1 MMETNGLLPKSIVIV
16 GGGTAGWMTAAAL
29 ARFVGHKVK
38 ITLIESS
45 DIGTVGVGEATIPP
59 IRNFNAILGLDEA
72 EFVRETKGTY
82 KLGIEFCDWVKPG
95 HSYFHP
101 FGVYG
106 PSLNQPNFFHQWLRA
121 RAGGQVPE
129 LSEFSLCSLAARA
142 GRFAPQGR
150 DPASIQATL
159 TSAFHFDAGLYAA
172 YLRKFAE
179 ARNVRRLDQKV
190 QSVRQSPETGNVEA
204 VLLESG
210 DVIEGDFF
218 VDCTG
223 FRGLLIE
230 QTLKTG
236 YEDWR
241 AYLPADRALAV
252 PTAKVGPVVPF
263 TRSTARLAGWQ
274 WRIPLQHRTGNG
286 YVYSSQF
293 ISDDAAHETL
303 MANLDAPALADAKP
317 LRFVTGRR
325 KKLWNKNVVAIGLA
339 SGFLEPLES
348 TSIHLI
354 QTGITKLLDFF
365 PSRQNHAADAATYN
379 RLGQEEYESIRDFL
393 VLHYMANQRVG
404 EPLWDYCR
412 QMALPDSL
420 QERLALFQHGGRVP
434 PRAFDLFTETSWVA
448 VFMGQG
454 IEPKGYNP
462 LVEVHDGAAGRQ
474 FLADA
479 HRALAELS
487 RQLPEHEDFLRQAG
501 MMPS

>member
-1 MMETNGLLPKSIVIV
+1 METNGLLPKSIVIV

-106 PSLNQPNFFHQWLRA
+106 PSLHQPNFFHQWLRA
-121 RAGGQVPE
+121 RAGGKVPE
-129 LSEFSLCSLAARA
+129 LSDFSLCNLAARS

-150 DPASIQATL
+150 DPTSIQATL

-179 ARNVRRLDQKV
+179 ARNVRRIDQKV
-190 QSVRQSPETGNVEA
+190 QSVRQTGETGDIEA
-204 VLLESG
+204 VVLESG
-210 DVIEGDFF
+210 EAVEGDFF

-236 YEDWR
+236 YEDWS
-241 AYLPADRALAV
+241 AFLPADRALAV
-252 PTAKVGPVVPF
+252 PTAKAGPAVPF
-263 TRSTARLAGWQ
+263 TRSTARLGGWQ

-293 ISDDAAHETL
+293 LSDEAAHEAL

-325 KKLWNKNVVAIGLA
+325 KKLWNKNVIAIGLA

-365 PSRQNHAADAATYN
+365 PSQNNHAADAATYN

-393 VLHYMANQRVG
+393 ILHYAANQRVG

-412 QMALPDSL
+412 NMALPDSL
-420 QERLALFQHGGRVP
+420 KERMALFQHGGRVP

-454 IEPKGYNP
+454 IVPEGYNP
-462 LVEVHDGAAGRQ
+462 LVEVHDDAAGKQ

-479 HRALAELS
+479 HRALGDVAT
-487 RQLPEHEDFLRQAG
+487 QLPAHETYLRQAG

>member
-1 MMETNGLLPKSIVIV
+1 MEANGLLPKSIVIV

-82 KLGIEFCDWVKPG
+82 KLGIEFCDWVRPG

-121 RAGGQVPE
+121 RAGGQVPA
-129 LSEFSLCSLAARA
+129 LSEFSLCSLAARQ

-179 ARNVRRLDQKV
+179 ARNVQRLDQKV
-190 QSVRQSPETGNVEA
+190 QSVRQSAESGNVEA
-204 VLLESG
+204 VILENG
-210 DVIEGDFF
+210 QVIEGDFF

-236 YEDWR
+236 YEDWSDF
-241 AYLPADRALAV
+241 LPADRALAV
-252 PTAKVGPVVPF
+252 PTAKVGPAVPF
-263 TRSTARLAGWQ
+263 TRSTARLGGWQ

-286 YVYSSQF
+286 YVYASRF
-293 ISDDAAHETL
+293 LSDDAAHQNL

-365 PSRQNHAADAATYN
+365 PSQENHAADAATYN

-412 QMALPDSL
+412 HMILPKSL

-454 IEPKGYNP
+454 IEPAGYNP
-462 LVEVHDGAAGRQ
+462 LVEVHADEAGRQ
-474 FLADA
+474 FLAES

-487 RQLPEHEDFLRQAG
+487 RQLPEHEVFLRQAG
-501 MMPS
+501 MMQA

>member
-1 MMETNGLLPKSIVIV
+1 MKAGGLLPKSIVVV

-106 PSLNQPNFFHQWLRA
+106 PSLHQPNFFHQWLRA
-121 RAGGQVPE
+121 RAGGKVPD
-129 LSEFSLCSLAARA
+129 LNDFSLCSLAARA

-179 ARNVRRLDQKV
+179 ARNVRRIDQKV
-190 QSVRQSPETGNVEA
+190 QSVRQSSETGDIEA
-204 VLLESG
+204 VILESG
-210 DVIEGDFF
+210 EAVHGDFF

-236 YEDWR
+236 YEDWS

-252 PTAKVGPVVPF
+252 PTAKAGPAVPF
-263 TRSTARLAGWQ
+263 TRSTAQLGGWQ

-293 ISDDAAHETL
+293 LSDEAAHETL

-365 PSRQNHAADAATYN
+365 PSQNNHAADAATYN

-393 VLHYMANQRVG
+393 ILHYTANQRLG

-412 QMALPDSL
+412 NMALPNSL
-420 QERLALFQHGGRVP
+420 QERMALFQHGGRVP

-454 IEPKGYNP
+454 IEPSGYNP
-462 LVEVHDGAAGRQ
+462 LVEVHDRASGHQ
-474 FLADA
+474 VLAKA
-479 HRALAELS
+479 HRAIADLS

>member
-1 MMETNGLLPKSIVIV
+1 MEAGGLLPKSIVIV

-121 RAGGQVPE
+121 RAGGNVPD
-129 LSEFSLCSLAARA
+129 LNDFSLCSLAARA

-179 ARNVRRLDQKV
+179 ARNVRRIDQKV
-190 QSVRQSPETGNVEA
+190 QSVRQSSETGDIEA
-204 VLLESG
+204 VILENG
-210 DVIEGDFF
+210 EAVHGDFF

-236 YEDWR
+236 YEDWS

-252 PTAKVGPVVPF
+252 PTAKAGPAVPF
-263 TRSTARLAGWQ
+263 TRSTARLGGWQ

-293 ISDDAAHETL
+293 LSDEAAHETL

-365 PSRQNHAADAATYN
+365 PSQNNHAADAATYN

-393 VLHYMANQRVG
+393 ILHYTANQRLG

-412 QMALPDSL
+412 NMALPYSL
-420 QERLALFQHGGRVP
+420 QERMALFQHSGRVP

-454 IEPKGYNP
+454 IEPSGYNP
-462 LVEVHDGAAGRQ
+462 LVEVHDGAVGHQ

-487 RQLPEHEDFLRQAG
+487 RQLPEHEAYLHQAG